1 MGRLMNNIAYFEI
14 QSSNPERD
22 VKFYS
27 EVFAWTFT
35 KVDGLPIQYYQIETS
50 NLYGG
55 LLERPAQIPPTH
67 CGTNAFTC
75 SIEVENFDETAE
87 KILALGGQVAMEK
100 FAIPNKC
107 WQGYFIDLDN
117 NTFGLVQVDENA
129 Q

>member
-1 MGRLMNNIAYFEI
+1 MNSITYFEI

-27 EVFAWTFT
+27 EVFGWKFT
-35 KVDGLPIQYYQIETS
+35 KIEGLPIQYYQIETS
-50 NLYGG
+50 NMHGG
-55 LLERPAQIPPTH
+55 LLERPAQTPPTH

-75 SIEVENFDETAE
+75 SIEVENFDESAE

-107 WQGYFIDLDN
+107 WQGYFIDPDH

>member
-1 MGRLMNNIAYFEI
+1 MNNIAYFEI

-35 KVDGLPIQYYQIETS
+35 KVDGLPIQYYQIATA
-50 NLYGG
+50 NLHGG
-55 LLERPAQIPPTH
+55 LLERPAQTPPTH

-100 FAIPNKC
+100 FTIPNKC

>member
-1 MGRLMNNIAYFEI
+1 MNNIAYFEI
-14 QSSNPERD
+14 QSSNPERE

-27 EVFAWTFT
+27 EVFGWKFT
-35 KVDGLPIQYYQIETS
+35 KVEGMPIQYYQIETS
-50 NLYGG
+50 NIHGG
-55 LLERPAQIPPTH
+55 LLERPAQTPPTH

-87 KILALGGQVAMEK
+87 KILTLGGQVAMDK
-100 FAIPNKC
+100 FAILNKC
-107 WQGYFIDLDN
+107 WQGYFIDQDH

>member
-1 MGRLMNNIAYFEI
+1 MNNIAYFEI
-14 QSSNPERD
+14 QSSSPERE

-27 EVFAWTFT
+27 EVFGWKFT
-35 KVDGLPIQYYQIETS
+35 KVEGLPIQYYQIETS
-50 NLYGG
+50 NIHGG
-55 LLERPAQIPPTH
+55 LLERPAQTPPTH

-107 WQGYFIDLDN
+107 WQGYFIDQDH

>member
-1 MGRLMNNIAYFEI
+1 MNSITYFEI
-14 QSSNPERD
+14 QSSNPERE

-27 EVFAWTFT
+27 EVFGWKFT
-35 KVDGLPIQYYQIETS
+35 KVEGLPIQYYQIETS
-50 NLYGG
+50 NIHGG
-55 LLERPAQIPPTH
+55 LLERPAQTPPTH

-107 WQGYFIDLDN
+107 WQGYFIDPDH

>member
-1 MGRLMNNIAYFEI
+1 MNNIAYFEI

-27 EVFAWTFT
+27 EVFGWKFT
-35 KVDGLPIQYYQIETS
+35 KVEGLPIQYYQIETS
-50 NLYGG
+50 NIHGG
-55 LLERPAQIPPTH
+55 LLERPAQTPPTH

-87 KILALGGQVAMEK
+87 KILALGGRVAMEK

-107 WQGYFIDLDN
+107 WQGYFIDQDH

>member
-1 MGRLMNNIAYFEI
+1 MNNIAYFEI

-27 EVFAWTFT
+27 EVFGWKFT
-35 KVDGLPIQYYQIETS
+35 KVEGLPIQYFQIETP
-50 NLYGG
+50 NIHGG
-55 LLERPAQIPPTH
+55 LLERPAQTPPTH

-75 SIEVENFDETAE
+75 SIEVEHFDETAE
-87 KILALGGQVAMEK
+87 KILALGGQVAMGK

-107 WQGYFIDLDN
+107 WQGYFIDQDH

>member
-1 MGRLMNNIAYFEI
+1 
-14 QSSNPERD
+14 RD

-35 KVDGLPIQYYQIETS
+35 KVEDLPIQYYQIETS
-50 NLYGG
+50 NIHGG
-55 LLERPAQIPPTH
+55 LLERPAQTPPTH

-87 KILALGGQVAMEK
+87 KILCLGGQVAMEK

-117 NTFGLVQVDENA
+117 NTFGIVQVDESA

>member
-1 MGRLMNNIAYFEI
+1 MNNIIYFEI

-22 VKFYS
+22 IKFYS
-27 EVFAWTFT
+27 EVFTWTFT
-35 KVDGLPIQYYQIETS
+35 KVDGLPIQYYQIETP
-50 NLYGG
+50 NLLHGG
-55 LLERPAQIPPTH
+55 LLERPAQTPPTH

-75 SIEVENFDETAE
+75 SIQVENFDETAE
-87 KILALGGQVAMEK
+87 KILALGGQVALEK

>member
-1 MGRLMNNIAYFEI
+1 MNNIAYFEI

-35 KVDGLPIQYYQIETS
+35 KVEGLPIQYYQIETS
-50 NLYGG
+50 NIHGG
-55 LLERPAQIPPTH
+55 LLERPAQTPPTH

-87 KILALGGQVAMEK
+87 KILGLGGQVAMEK

-117 NTFGLVQVDENA
+117 NTFGIVQVDESA